1 LGESAIDLN
10 APPTY
15 ASGVPSNSGEKNL
28 GDISVGE
35 IEDLIESAVI
45 AKARREALRCQ
56 IHHTAATLEQLRLQE
71 DDAAQIAAF
80 KQSLISAKRARDPDG
95 AYPQQRLALVDLP
108 RYANPPAAV
117 VQTALLNMS
126 KAVVLHKMI
135 DAPLAERFRDQARR
149 PAFRTAWE
157 EVIPEAL
164 EMIKLRLVNM
174 QEEVGMTLADAGLCW
189 LTQKHGVQLTRRCWL
204 RPG

>member
-1 LGESAIDLN
+1 M
-10 APPTY
+10 
-15 ASGVPSNSGEKNL
+15 
-28 GDISVGE
+28 GE
-35 IEDLIESAVI
+35 IEDLIESAVS
-45 AKARREALRCQ
+45 AKARREALRRQ
-56 IHHTAATLEQLRLQE
+56 IHHTAATLEQLRLQADDEEFFDE
-71 DDAAQIAAF
+71 DDAAQVAAF

-95 AYPQQRLALVDLP
+95 AYPQQPLALVDLP

-117 VQTALLNMS
+117 VQTALFNMS

-164 EMIKLRLVNM
+164 EMIKLRLVN
-174 QEEVGMTLADAGLCW
+174 L
-189 LTQKHGVQLTRRCWL
+189 
-204 RPG
+204 